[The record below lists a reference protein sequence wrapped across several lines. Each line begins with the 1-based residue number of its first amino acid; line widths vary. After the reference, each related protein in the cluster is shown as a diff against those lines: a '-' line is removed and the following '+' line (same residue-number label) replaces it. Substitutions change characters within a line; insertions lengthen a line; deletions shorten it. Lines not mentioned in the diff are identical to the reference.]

1 MRLSH
6 WLFAFVAVFA
16 LASPSAAFHGG
27 TYSGPGT
34 PVPAG
39 PSSPSPT
46 GPVGPATPAPG
57 TAQGPATGSGPSTDP
72 SDWQI
77 WWSLNRHAYLDL
89 KSAMRRS
96 LTSGGA
102 DAPVSIRPPD
112 EIVYGRVV
120 PAILAT
126 LERDRNPDVSTGGL
140 LALAKIGERP
150 GETTIEKPLSAFLS
164 SANQE
169 VSESSALAL
178 GLLGSPGAS
187 LALAHLL
194 EARDP
199 GRKLVDRPEVAERTR
214 AFAAYGLGL
223 WAERQTL
230 PDMRRYAV
238 HNLAR
243 FESSG
248 PARMRDVPV
257 ACLTALGLAPL
268 DRRAGA
274 VVGAES
280 ASANADAQAE
290 FLRGVLLDDSQDEHV
305 RAYAPVPLARVV
317 SHATAEQRDA
327 VVEFLVSIAE
337 TRSNEAPAVRQS
349 ALTALGILVT
359 NADLPLERRARSL
372 LERAGQ
378 QGDRLS
384 RRLAWIALG
393 RAGGRPMP
401 GHASELGA
409 TAARNHLASWLKRGS
424 TAERPWAALAL
435 GLLEREASLAG
446 GRASSGIVEALVS
459 ALREHSSPAESGAY
473 CIALGLARA
482 HTVDDVLLA
491 ELARPDDVTRGHA
504 AVALGL
510 VGAARAV
517 EPLRAIASGARF
529 RPGLLRDTSVGLGLL
544 GDKSIALELV
554 AQLKDARGLA
564 AHAAIA
570 SALSWVGDER
580 AVEPLL
586 ALLAAPSTSS
596 GARAFAIVALGAIC
610 DRDDLPWNGRIAA
623 DVNYWL
629 PPATLIDPGT
639 GTGILDL
646 F

>member
-1 MRLSH
+1 MGLLNLGT
-6 WLFAFVAVFA
+6 WLLLACVAPA
-16 LASPSAAFHGG
+16 PCAAFHGG
-27 TYSGPGT
+27 TYSGPGA
-34 PVPAG
+34 PVPSA
-39 PSSPSPT
+39 PATPT
-46 GPVGPATPAPG
+46 GPTGPATPSPG
-57 TAQGPATGSGPSTDP
+57 TAQGPATGPGPGTDLT
-72 SDWQI
+72 DWKV
-77 WWSLNRHAYLDL
+77 WWALNQHAYLGL

-102 DAPVSIRPPD
+102 DAPVAIRPSD

-150 GETTIEKPLSAFLS
+150 GEHVIEPRIAAFLAS
-164 SANQE
+164 GNQE

-178 GLLGSPGAS
+178 GLLGSPAAGPS
-187 LALAHLL
+187 LSSLL
-194 EARDP
+194 EAQDP

-223 WAERQTL
+223 WAERQAL

-243 FESSG
+243 FQSDG
-248 PARMRDVPV
+248 PVRMRDVPV

-268 DRRAGA
+268 DRRAEDDSDA
-274 VVGAES
+274 KS
-280 ASANADAQAE
+280 PSANADAQAD
-290 FLRGVLLDDSQDEHV
+290 FLSAVLLDSGQEELV
-305 RAYAPVPLARVV
+305 RAYAPVPLARIAM
-317 SHATAEQRDA
+317 HAAPARRDA
-327 VVEFLVSIAE
+327 VVEFLAAIAE
-337 TRSNEAPAVRQS
+337 PRSNEPAVVRQS
-349 ALTALGILVT
+349 ALSALGILVT
-359 NADLPLERRARSL
+359 NADVPLERRARSV

-378 QGDRLS
+378 DGDRLS

-393 RAGGRPMP
+393 RAGGRAMP
-401 GHASELGA
+401 GHAPEPGA
-409 TAARNHLASWLKRGS
+409 SAARNHLASWLARGS
-424 TAERPWAALAL
+424 TAERPWAGLAL
-435 GLLEREASLAG
+435 GLLEREASTSG
-446 GRASSGIVEALVS
+446 GRVSSGVVEALVK

-517 EPLRAIASGARF
+517 EPLRALAASSRF
-529 RPGLLRDTSVGLGLL
+529 RPGLLRDASVGLGLL

-554 AQLKDARGLA
+554 AQLEDARGLA
-564 AHAAIA
+564 AQAAIA
-570 SALSWVGDER
+570 AALGWVGDER
-580 AVEPLL
+580 AVDPLL
-586 ALLAAPSTSS
+586 ALLAKPSTSS

-629 PPATLIDPGT
+629 PPATLLDPGT
-639 GTGILDL
+639 GTGVLDL